1 MVELPDLPPKR
12 DGVSTGI
19 NIAYDSVTGSIF
31 PTTNIAYDSVTGSI
45 FLTTNIAYDS
55 VTENVFPTTNMAYN
69 SLKCGARTNNNIA
82 NTIVETED
90 EHDIQYDGIMENY
103 PVECKCLRLILS

>member
-31 PTTNIAYDSVTGSI
+31 PTTNIAYDSVT
-45 FLTTNIAYDS
+45 
-55 VTENVFPTTNMAYN
+55 ENVFPTTNMAYN
-69 SLKCGARTNNNIA
+69 SLKGGARTNNIA

-103 PVECKCLRLILS
+103 PVECE

>member
-19 NIAYDSVTGSIF
+19 NIAY
-31 PTTNIAYDSVTGSI
+31 YDSVTGSI
-45 FLTTNIAYDS
+45 SPTTNIAYDS
-55 VTENVFPTTNMAYN
+55 VTENVFPTTNMTYN